1 MAIKHPFTSLVTDIG
16 GPTYVQPTH
25 WNSGHNSPP
34 FRVFQF
40 PAMAMGGGTAGASI
54 GIPSSASW
62 GQLAAE
68 LVDGALVPAAG
79 AQRSNFDF
87 SFVDT
92 IQLFAG
98 RASNA
103 NTGAV
108 TGGSVALC
116 LQYMASGFPGSW
128 YAFDSTAGSGPFVS
142 MATGANATLFLASA
156 NGLMAGPSV
165 AVSAAAKALPQPL
178 TIRLAAKGGNGSAI
192 FLTDAVVFG
201 L

>member
-34 FRVFQF
+34 FHIYKL

-54 GIPSSASW
+54 GIASSASW
-62 GQLAAE
+62 GQLSAE
-68 LVDGALVPAAG
+68 LVDGALIPAAG
-79 AQRSNFDF
+79 AQRSAFDF
-87 SFVDT
+87 TYVDT
-92 IQLFAG
+92 VQLAAG

-116 LQYMASGFPGSW
+116 MQYMASGFPGSW
-128 YAFDSTAGSGPFVS
+128 YAFDATGGSGPFVS
-142 MATGANATLFLASA
+142 VATGANATLYLASA
-156 NGLMAGPSV
+156 NGLMFGPSV

-192 FLTDAVVFG
+192 FLTEAVLFG